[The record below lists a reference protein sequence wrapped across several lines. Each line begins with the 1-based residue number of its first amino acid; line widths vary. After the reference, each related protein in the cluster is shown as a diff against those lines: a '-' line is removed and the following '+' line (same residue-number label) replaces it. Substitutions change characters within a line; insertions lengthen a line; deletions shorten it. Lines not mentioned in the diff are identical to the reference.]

1 MISNATNH
9 DAAHSKLPA
18 NQQPLAI
25 VGMGCRLP
33 GGGSLTEYW
42 NLVASGQSAIREL
55 PFHRLDQSTYY
66 SPEPCVRP
74 RTITRLGGIVS
85 PYHGV
90 RNLYHLT
97 SSEIRQCDPAHLE
110 LFGVMDDAVESAGWD
125 VKNFECKKTGVYLGH
140 TRGTGRCGEIV
151 YRTLI
156 PQTAE
161 WLRELDEIASLEPIQ
176 QDRIIAKIVADVQ
189 NRYVGFDHN
198 RSERLAAFQAAS
210 LISKGFRLNGPSL
223 SLNAACASSLA
234 ALSYAGEAL
243 SVGDIDVA
251 VVGCGSFV
259 EFDSLVLFSRA
270 GSVSKTGSRPFD
282 AAADGLIPAEGYVI
296 LLVKTL
302 ERALQ
307 DNDSIMAII
316 RGYGYSSDGKGKSL
330 WAPREE
336 GQILAIQRAYGNCL
350 TPTRLGYLEA
360 HATSTAVGDATEMRA
375 LTRALAAP
383 LTGCPKVPVGSV
395 KANIGHTLETA
406 GLAALVKAV
415 LAIQHAQIPPVA
427 NVKTPNPNID
437 WDNSPLYLP
446 RELSPWNSVPSQPR
460 RAGVNAFGIGGLNA
474 HVILEEFLPDYAD
487 QYFHPDPE
495 CDSNPSSVSMPVSR
509 SMTDSTSTPEKDLSQ
524 LVAIVGV
531 GAIAPG
537 GKVADDFWH
546 ATKDGAKHFSE
557 PNQKRLAPEH
567 LDSSKRWPEKMVG
580 GFLQDYQYDWR
591 KHKVAPKQV
600 ADADP
605 LQFMLLDAVDQA
617 FVDTGIALSPELRK
631 RTGVVIGSVFGGE
644 FGNALQMGLRL
655 PEFSRLMETYLKQ
668 AGVEPETIESLI
680 DRYQTLLLSRMPAL
694 NDETGSFTSSTLAS
708 RITKTFDVMGG
719 GSAIDSGNASGITSL
734 QIAVNSLR
742 SRNAD
747 LMVCACGQRSIG
759 PFNYELL
766 CHSGALSPSGK
777 ASVGS
782 NQSDGLV
789 PGEGAA
795 VVVLKRLD
803 EAIRDGNKIYS
814 VIKGFEQVQ
823 LPSVKESFT
832 AVDRSLAKWLT
843 PGELAY
849 VEVDANGCPE
859 ANEEFYAIQSELT
872 FHNQYRVPVAA
883 LKEQIGETCGAS
895 ALLSVIRASKALQL
909 GVLPAAASADEK
921 RLPRHLDSL
930 STSENKWDPNA
941 DTPASVIVHSSS
953 DGLYSGVVLGN
964 IASVVKSS
972 ATSNAVISNAAKAN
986 ELHPAWRELK
996 LSLSEPADQTA
1007 IFRFGADS
1015 VSELL
1020 HQLQTAIADP
1030 TPFLAIQHRQQQD
1043 NGLFSD
1049 EDPNLPRLYR
1059 LSIVAGNRKT
1069 LKQKMS
1075 LAENALSQGKSI
1087 TALQNQGIFFGERG
1101 SHPGSKTAFVFAG
1114 QGSQYPKMLA
1124 SFLKHPSIDGETI
1137 NQIERATKKWIGLS
1151 FEDLVLDRG
1160 RKLGTELL
1168 STQFGILG
1176 CEVLLLR
1183 VLEDMGIRPDFLAGH
1198 SFGEYAAIY
1207 AAGSLDIP
1215 GVFEAAA
1222 YRAQAVAQASV
1233 MEGQL
1238 VCLFC
1243 DEETVLKTISELGL
1257 DAHIANCNSPQQTVV
1272 GVPKESLDNVRKAF
1286 EARRIR
1292 IITLPVPFAFHTPLM
1307 ASASTVMAERVAAF
1321 PINAAERPL
1330 LSTVTET
1337 FESNADNLRKNLCDQ
1352 FVKPVRWTRLVQ
1364 RLRQDNTTLFVE
1376 VGPGQVLTGLT
1387 RSIFK
1392 GNEDVYCIATDD
1404 PRTSTEEQLLAVL
1417 AVQEIHAHRARTDRH
1432 SNHSVPALPTGV
1444 DRKPKDTT
1452 PPLNESKNAQS
1463 LPNPISNSSTEPL
1476 SYQLRDASIDMDDN
1490 GNPLN
1495 TEIFQSPCFSE
1506 IGLQRT
1512 AAVAIYSNSLANVV
1526 PSNNQATA
1534 FLERDSASWQPLA
1547 HTWRTSENAALRLNS
1562 IREQQTLQSRS
1573 HLVIANETHKVVDR
1587 FDSTLPTSNEDFNWH
1602 PCTPKSGSRYV
1613 VLKHRGQR
1621 FGTLGMNECGL
1632 AISCS
1637 APQQAHEV
1645 GSRRNSTPL
1654 IGEIIEAT
1662 LRDCRTTD
1670 EAAKALQ
1677 SNRDCR
1683 DYSWLL
1689 TDSSGKCL
1697 TSQCAE
1703 SGVSFQPAPVAKQT
1717 TENVGIDRLKSG
1729 CSRLSIAMDSKTLQL
1744 KFAFQSAEFNSI
1756 TNEEVSLASL
1766 FGNASIVPQQAY
1778 SNKAEVSW
1786 HQTANVTSRD
1796 TQHNR
1801 DAQDNR
1807 VWRIDVSAMELAAA
1821 GDSRDSL
1828 PPLGDHDR
1836 ICTRIVPKL
1845 IAAHGKETSSWY
1857 RKLAHSKILIL
1868 GHLPSIKSKL
1878 ENWGGVVH
1886 IVAEWN
1892 TSDELLQTTAS
1903 LRDKVG
1909 SFDHVIVA
1917 PSFINRT
1924 TRAANTPAGGAASLL
1939 DFDFDRDILAV
1950 YRLAQDWFSGLGDT
1964 LSPAERSFI
1973 VVTKMGGDLGLSG
1986 HSPRHIEGAL
1996 TGLSKAMFLERAVM
2010 VGPDVRSHAIDF
2022 EPNASEALVAE
2033 CLLRE
2038 WAQETR
2044 EAEVGYRSGSRYVL
2058 RSVQAPLPRPSLAS
2072 PRNNHTGLL
2081 TPTSSSECWIV
2092 TGGARGVTAEIAKS
2106 LAKRC
2111 HGTIHLVGSSPIP
2124 SIPKEWLQYDDT
2136 QLRAL
2141 RSDIARKAAAEK
2153 RPAADQWNAIEKAM
2167 EIERNFQIM
2176 RDAGLN
2182 FRYHAC
2188 DVSSLSAVQDLV
2200 AKIHA
2205 LGEPIV
2211 GVVHGAGFEKASRF
2225 ASKKLPL
2232 VQKTFES
2239 KAIGALNLMNA
2250 TAKEPV
2256 KTFVAFASISGRYG
2270 AIGQTD
2276 YGSANEWLTKIVARY
2291 AYLNPQCHAVALDW
2305 HSWGEVGMAA
2315 RPETKHSPMLKTMRF
2330 MPVDEGVEH
2339 FLSEVELGQSCLTDG
2354 TSNSSVVC
2362 PAEVVITD
2370 WQYHKLYFP
2379 DSVVPSTAAEPS
2391 NTPAESVKSGLQ
2403 IERWVKSE
2411 APSSTHE
2418 KLEGLCLIVGTNN
2431 TAKNLLDQLQA
2442 RDCQVLYVPSPTN
2455 QTDVERLGELLL
2467 NLPVNNLFWL
2477 CSLDLDAYLGLGW
2490 KKERDRLD
2498 RFVSRP
2504 QELISRWAQ
2513 KQTANSRKLIVAGN
2527 AHPIAEQDRFFG
2539 QAVTPEASWLSALLD
2554 QNPALQEKFTIC
2566 KTVWMS
2572 NHVTPAAQSDSLH
2585 EESVIVEDATKIHRS
2600 NSSRWISE
2608 LVHVDQPDPSE
2619 LPSSRPAGTWV
2630 IVSQN
2635 ASSMQTSFAKTLS
2648 VPTAKMATID
2658 IDAWIQ
2664 KQRELSSC
2672 GGDHSLR
2679 NAIEGQQFSAIVNPL
2694 QSIREQSGDTITGMI
2709 LCAPSDSESK
2719 AIGEVDFTKL
2729 LSQLMMATQPDS
2741 IRDVVLIA
2749 SHSAKLPVTEEWLR
2763 WHSIRRG
2770 IRSALITGC
2779 GTVLDSAMAVAS
2791 LSLPDQPGLF
2801 AIHYNT
2807 DQSAAPKQNLP
2818 NPVSSAQY
2826 ALKPTPTIINDTIVC
2841 EVVVDPLRDPFLA
2854 QHRFR
2859 GKPLMPLVGIA
2870 ELMSQ
2875 SAASAGLIDPRLGIT
2890 VENLYVENGLKFAD
2904 DDAKSLF
2911 IKLEAS
2917 PTHTK
2922 ATLFYPFIDSRGRT
2936 VDPERVVATAILKA
2950 VSLKAPSQRLP
2961 HIPVAPWHNVG
2972 YPGEESVIYHG
2983 PPFRCLEKT
2992 QYFENGIIATLRG
3005 QEPSTMGGE
3014 RVGTW
3019 LTPMGIIDSSLFA
3032 CGVLAWTRNPGA
3044 VAIPSGI
3051 DSITIYSQSIAG
3063 HVYNGIFSLDE
3074 LTANEGR
3081 FSGTVLSQTGE
3092 VLFEM
3097 TSYRATLVRSTH

>member
-1 MISNATNH
+1 MISNATSNR
-9 DAAHSKLPA
+9 AAHSKLPA
-18 NQQPLAI
+18 NQRPLAI

-42 NLVASGQSAIREL
+42 NLIASGQSAIREL
-55 PFHRLDQSTYY
+55 PYHRLDQSTYY

-74 RTITRLGGIVS
+74 RTVTRLGGIVS
-85 PYHGV
+85 PYRGV

-97 SSEIRQCDPAHLE
+97 SSEIRQSDPAHLE
-110 LFGVMDDAVESAGWD
+110 LFGVMEDAVVSAGWD
-125 VKNFECKKTGVYLGH
+125 VENFECKKTGVYLGH

-151 YRTLI
+151 YRTLV
-156 PQTAE
+156 PQTAQ
-161 WLRELDEIASLEPIQ
+161 WLRELDEIASLDPIQ
-176 QDRIIAKIVADVQ
+176 QDRIIARIVADVQ

-282 AAADGLIPAEGYVI
+282 AGADGLIPAEGYVI

-302 ERALQ
+302 EKALQ
-307 DNDSIMAII
+307 DDDSIMAII
-316 RGYGYSSDGKGKSL
+316 RGFGYSSDGKGKSL

-375 LTRALAAP
+375 LARALTAP
-383 LTGCPKVPVGSV
+383 LAGCPKVPVGSV

-446 RELSPWNSVPSQPR
+446 RELSSWNANPSQPR

-474 HVILEEFLPDYAD
+474 HVILEEFLSDQAD
-487 QYFHPDPE
+487 RYFLPDPE
-495 CDSNPSSVSMPVSR
+495 CDTNASTASLRSPQASSSR
-509 SMTDSTSTPEKDLSQ
+509 AANTTEDLSQ

-537 GKVADDFWH
+537 GKIAEEFWH
-546 ATKDGAKHFSE
+546 ATKDGAKHLFE
-557 PNQKRLAPEH
+557 PIERRLAPEH
-567 LDSSKRWPEKMVG
+567 LDSSKRWPEKLVG
-580 GFLQDYQYDWR
+580 GFIQDYQYDWR

-617 FVDTGIALSPELRK
+617 FVDTGITLSPELRK

-668 AGVEPETIESLI
+668 AGLSQDTIESLI
-680 DRYQTLLLSRMPAL
+680 DRYQTLILSRMPAL

-719 GSAIDSGNASGITSL
+719 GSAIDSGNASGLTSL

-742 SRNAD
+742 SGNAD

-766 CHSGALSPSGK
+766 CHSGALSPTGK

-782 NQSDGLV
+782 NYSDGLI

-823 LPSVKESFT
+823 LPSVKQAFT
-832 AVDRSLAKWLT
+832 ALDHSLSKWLA

-849 VEVDANGCPE
+849 VEVDANGCSE
-859 ANEEFYAIQSELT
+859 ANDEFYAIQSELT
-872 FHNQYRVPVAA
+872 FQNQYRVPVAA

-895 ALLSVIRASKALQL
+895 ALLSVIRASKALQR
-909 GVLPAAASADEK
+909 GVLPATSSADEK
-921 RLPRHLDSL
+921 RLPRHLESL
-930 STSENKWDPNA
+930 SYSENKWDPQSN
-941 DTPASVIVHSSS
+941 TRASVIVHSSS

-964 IASVVKSS
+964 LASILNAPSLSHSS
-972 ATSNAVISNAAKAN
+972 STD
-986 ELHPAWRELK
+986 ELHPAWQEQK
-996 LSLSEPADQTA
+996 INLSEPADQTA

-1020 HQLQTAIADP
+1020 HQLQIAIADP
-1030 TPFLAIQHRQQQD
+1030 TPFLADHYRRQQD
-1043 NGLFSD
+1043 IDLVSSD
-1049 EDPNLPRLYR
+1049 DPSLPLIYR
-1059 LSIVAGNRKT
+1059 LNIVAGNRKT

-1087 TALQNQGIFFGERG
+1087 TALQNQGIFFAERG
-1101 SHPGSKTAFVFAG
+1101 SHPRSKIAFVFAG

-1124 SFLKHPSIDGETI
+1124 SFLKHPLIDSQLLS
-1137 NQIERATKKWIGLS
+1137 QIELATQKWVGLS

-1160 RKLGTELL
+1160 RKLGTDLL

-1176 CEVLLLR
+1176 CEVLLLD
-1183 VLEDMGIRPDFLAGH
+1183 VLENIGIQPDYLAGH

-1207 AAGSLDIP
+1207 ASGSLDVP
-1215 GVFEAAA
+1215 SVFEAASF
-1222 YRAQAVAQASV
+1222 RAQAVAQASV
-1233 MEGQL
+1233 ISGQL
-1238 VCLFC
+1238 ICLFC
-1243 DEETVLKTISELGL
+1243 DEDTVLRTINELGL
-1257 DAHIANCNSPQQTVV
+1257 NAYIANCNSPQQTVV
-1272 GVPKESLDNVRKAF
+1272 GVPNESLNDVRKAF
-1286 EARRIR
+1286 EDRRVR

-1307 ASASTVMAERVAAF
+1307 ANASAIMEDRVAKF
-1321 PINAAERPL
+1321 PINTPKRPL
-1330 LSTVTET
+1330 LSTVTESLET
-1337 FESNADNLRKNLCDQ
+1337 NPENLRKNLCDQ
-1352 FVKPVRWTRLVQ
+1352 FVKPVRWTRLVHS
-1364 RLRQDNTTLFVE
+1364 LRQENTTLFIE

-1392 GNEDVYCIATDD
+1392 GDEDVYCVATDD
-1404 PRTSTEEQLLAVL
+1404 PRTTTEEQLLAVR
-1417 AVQEIHAHRARTDRH
+1417 AAHEIHLHRARTQESH
-1432 SNHSVPALPTGV
+1432 NPVAKSLPTGV
-1444 DRKPKDTT
+1444 DRKSKDTIASNGPSQST
-1452 PPLNESKNAQS
+1452 PLVRSSIQTFPNEPFSHQH
-1463 LPNPISNSSTEPL
+1463 
-1476 SYQLRDASIDMDDN
+1476 RDDSIDMDDN
-1490 GNPLN
+1490 GHHLNRLIYQPLG
-1495 TEIFQSPCFSE
+1495 SE
-1506 IGLQRT
+1506 ELGLQRT
-1512 AAVAIYSNSLANVV
+1512 AAASIYCESSPTSTASGVPKAVLMEDEKTAWDSLA
-1526 PSNNQATA
+1526 Q
-1534 FLERDSASWQPLA
+1534 E
-1547 HTWRTSENAALRLNS
+1547 WRINENATLRLNAV
-1562 IREQQTLQSRS
+1562 RESQTLQSRS
-1573 HLVIANETHKVVDR
+1573 HRITVDQTHVVVDR
-1587 FDSTLPTSNEDFNWH
+1587 YDISLPTSNEDLFWH
-1602 PCTPKSGSRYV
+1602 ACTPKSGLRYV
-1613 VLKHRGQR
+1613 VLKRRGQR
-1621 FGTLGMNECGL
+1621 FGTLGMNESGL
-1632 AISCS
+1632 AISGL
-1637 APQQAHEV
+1637 APQHSHALSLTSN
-1645 GSRRNSTPL
+1645 GTPL
-1654 IGEIIEAT
+1654 LGEVIEST
-1662 LRDCRTTD
+1662 LRSCRTTD
-1670 EAAKALQ
+1670 EAVVALEA
-1677 SNRDCR
+1677 NEACR
-1683 DYSWLL
+1683 NFSWLV
-1689 TDSSGKCL
+1689 TDHSGRSITRQCTEPNSSFK
-1697 TSQCAE
+1697 
-1703 SGVSFQPAPVAKQT
+1703 PARAAINAGDNAGG
-1717 TENVGIDRLKSG
+1717 EWLKSG
-1729 CSRLSIAMDSKTLQL
+1729 ESRLVVSMMPKTLELRFEFRAAEFNTTTVKEVALSALFSELSIATPPTISDTSN
-1744 KFAFQSAEFNSI
+1744 NSVRHSTVVTGTDQHVWQI
-1756 TNEEVSLASL
+1756 EVSA
-1766 FGNASIVPQQAY
+1766 
-1778 SNKAEVSW
+1778 K
-1786 HQTANVTSRD
+1786 
-1796 TQHNR
+1796 
-1801 DAQDNR
+1801 
-1807 VWRIDVSAMELAAA
+1807 ELAAA
-1821 GDSRDSL
+1821 GNSRDSL

-1845 IAAHGKETSSWY
+1845 IAAHGSETKDWY
-1857 RKLAHSKILIL
+1857 RKLANAKVLIL
-1868 GHLPSIKSKL
+1868 GNLSTLREKL
-1878 ENWGGVVH
+1878 EIRGAFVTIFSGWSS
-1886 IVAEWN
+1886 A
-1892 TSDELLQTTAS
+1892 DELLQSFAS
-1903 LRDKVG
+1903 ARDNMG

-1917 PSFINRT
+1917 PSFFSHVGN
-1924 TRAANTPAGGAASLL
+1924 GGAAPANCVSSLL
-1939 DFDFDRDILAV
+1939 DFDFDRDILAI
-1950 YRLAQDWFSGLGDT
+1950 YRLAQEWFSGLGDA
-1964 LSPAERSFI
+1964 LSPSERSFI

-1986 HSPRHIEGAL
+1986 LSPRHVDGAL

-2022 EPNASEALVAE
+2022 EPDANEALVAE
-2033 CLLRE
+2033 CVLRE

-2044 EAEVGYRSGSRYVL
+2044 EAEVGYRSGTRYVL
-2058 RSVQAPLPRPSLAS
+2058 RSVQAPLPRPTNANTSNTHSKQSS
-2072 PRNNHTGLL
+2072 PTL
-2081 TPTSSSECWIV
+2081 TRECWIV

-2111 HGTIHLVGSSPIP
+2111 RGTIHLVGSSPIP
-2124 SIPKEWLQYDDT
+2124 SIPKEWLQYDDV

-2153 RPAADQWNAIEKAM
+2153 RPAADQWNAVEKAM
-2167 EIERNFQIM
+2167 EIERNFQVM

-2182 FRYHAC
+2182 FQYHAC
-2188 DVSSLSAVQDLV
+2188 DVSSLDAVRELV

-2225 ASKKLPL
+2225 AGKKLPL

-2250 TAKEPV
+2250 TVNEPV
-2256 KTFVAFASISGRYG
+2256 RTFVAFASISGRYG

-2330 MPVDEGVEH
+2330 MPVDEGVDH
-2339 FLSEVELGQSCLTDG
+2339 FLSEVELGQSSLAN
-2354 TSNSSVVC
+2354 NSSTSSIVC

-2379 DSVVPSTAAEPS
+2379 DSVVPPTAVEPTNS
-2391 NTPAESVKSGLQ
+2391 LETTHGNGLQ
-2403 IERWVKSE
+2403 FERWVKSDE
-2411 APSSTHE
+2411 TSSTIDQ
-2418 KLEGLCLIVGTNN
+2418 LTGLCVIVGSNN
-2431 TAKNLLDQLQA
+2431 AARTLLDQLQA
-2442 RDCQVLYVPSPTN
+2442 RNCQVLYVPSPTN
-2455 QTDVERLGELLL
+2455 HEDYERLAELLK
-2467 NLPVNNLFWL
+2467 NLPVSNLFWL

-2498 RFVSRP
+2498 LFVSRP
-2504 QELISRWAQ
+2504 QELILRWVE
-2513 KQTANSRKLIVAGN
+2513 KQTEQACRLVVAGSTFPLDE
-2527 AHPIAEQDRFFG
+2527 HDKFYG
-2539 QAVTPEASWLSALLD
+2539 QAFTPEAGWLNSLLAD
-2554 QNPALQEKFTIC
+2554 NPALQDKFAVC
-2566 KTVWMS
+2566 KSVWLS
-2572 NHVTPAAQSDSLH
+2572 NHITAAAVANSLLS
-2585 EESVIVEDATKIHRS
+2585 ESLIVDRMTKIHRS
-2600 NSSRWISE
+2600 DTGRWVADM
-2608 LVHVDQPDPSE
+2608 VHVDQPDASE
-2619 LPSSRPAGTWV
+2619 IPQANSQGTWV
-2630 IVSQN
+2630 LVGEN
-2635 ASSMQTSFAKTLS
+2635 ALSDHASIAKSLGLPAAQLAS
-2648 VPTAKMATID
+2648 VNVE
-2658 IDAWIQ
+2658 AWMEL
-2664 KQRELSSC
+2664 QRELTKC
-2672 GGDHSLR
+2672 CTDKALR
-2679 NAIEGQQFSAIVNPL
+2679 NTIEGQQFRILVDSI
-2694 QSIREQSGDTITGMI
+2694 QSIRDRSQDTITGII
-2709 LCAPSDSESK
+2709 LCLPSGK
-2719 AIGEVDFTKL
+2719 ASNLLGEIELTKL
-2729 LSQLMMATQPDS
+2729 LSQLLLATQPDNLC
-2741 IRDVVLIA
+2741 DVVLIA
-2749 SHSAKLPVTEEWLR
+2749 AQHGKLAVTEEWLR
-2763 WHSIRRG
+2763 WHSVRRG
-2770 IRSALITGC
+2770 LHSTLVTGY
-2779 GTVLDSAMAVAS
+2779 GKSQDSAIAVAL
-2791 LSLPDQPGLF
+2791 LSRPDQPGLF
-2801 AIHYNT
+2801 AIEYANNHSNVEN
-2807 DQSAAPKQNLP
+2807 QSP
-2818 NPVSSAQY
+2818 NSLRDSVQY
-2826 ALKPTPTIINDTIVC
+2826 ALKPVPSRINDTLVC
-2841 EVVVDPLRDPFLA
+2841 EVLVDPLRDPFLT

-2859 GKPLMPLVGIA
+2859 AKPLMPLVGIA
-2870 ELMSQ
+2870 ELMAQ
-2875 SAASAGLIDPRLGIT
+2875 SAASAGLMDPHLGIT
-2890 VENLYVENGLKFAD
+2890 VENLFVENGLKFAD
-2904 DDAKSLF
+2904 DVAKSLF

-2922 ATLFYPFIDSRGRT
+2922 ATLFYPFVDSRGRT
-2936 VDPERVVATAILKA
+2936 VDPERVVATAILKSVTSKVA
-2950 VSLKAPSQRLP
+2950 SQRLP
-2961 HIPVAPWHNVG
+2961 HIPIAPWHNVG

-2983 PPFRCLEKT
+2983 PPFRCLEQT
-2992 QYFENGIIATLRG
+2992 QYFENGIIATLRA
-3005 QEPSTMGGE
+3005 QDPSTMGGA
-3014 RVGTW
+3014 RLGTW
-3019 LTPMGIIDSSLFA
+3019 ITPMGIIDSSLFA
-3032 CGVLAWTRNPGA
+3032 CGVLAWTRSPGT

-3063 HVYNGIFSLDE
+3063 HVYQGIFSLDE

-3097 TSYRATLVRSTH
+3097 TSYRATLVKSTH

>member
-1 MISNATNH
+1 MISNATSNH
-9 DAAHSKLPA
+9 AAHSKLPS
-18 NQQPLAI
+18 NQRPLAI

-33 GGGSLTEYW
+33 GGGSLSEYW
-42 NLVASGQSAIREL
+42 NLIASGQSAIREL
-55 PFHRLDQSTYY
+55 PYHRLDQSTYY

-74 RTITRLGGIVS
+74 RTVTRLGGIVS

-90 RNLYHLT
+90 RKLYHLT
-97 SSEIRQCDPAHLE
+97 SSEIRQSDPAHLE
-110 LFGVMDDAVESAGWD
+110 LFGVMEDAVESAGWD
-125 VKNFECKKTGVYLGH
+125 VENFECKKTGVYLGH

-151 YRTLI
+151 YRTLV
-156 PQTAE
+156 PQTAQ
-161 WLRELDEIASLEPIQ
+161 WLRELDEIASLDPIQ
-176 QDRIIAKIVADVQ
+176 QDRIIARIVADVQ

-282 AAADGLIPAEGYVI
+282 AGADGLIPAEGYVI

-302 ERALQ
+302 EKALQ
-307 DNDSIMAII
+307 DDDSIMAII
-316 RGYGYSSDGKGKSL
+316 RGFGYSSDGKGKSL

-336 GQILAIQRAYGNCL
+336 GQILAIQRAYGHCL

-383 LTGCPKVPVGSV
+383 LAGCPKVPVGSV

-446 RELSPWNSVPSQPR
+446 RELSSWNAPPSQPR

-474 HVILEEFLPDYAD
+474 HVIVEEFLSEQAD
-487 QYFHPDPE
+487 RYFLPDPE
-495 CDSNPSSVSMPVSR
+495 CDTNSSTASLRSPQATTSPVPNSK
-509 SMTDSTSTPEKDLSQ
+509 DDLSQ

-537 GKVADDFWH
+537 GKIAEEFWN
-546 ATKDGAKHFSE
+546 ATKDGTKHLSE
-557 PNQKRLAPEH
+557 PNQKRLAAEH
-567 LDSSKRWPEKMVG
+567 LDSSKRWPENLVG
-580 GFLQDYQYDWR
+580 GFIQDYQYDWR

-617 FVDTGIALSPELRK
+617 FVDTGITLSPELRK

-655 PEFSRLMETYLKQ
+655 PEFSRLMETYLKK
-668 AGVEPETIESLI
+668 AGLPQDTIESLI

-719 GSAIDSGNASGITSL
+719 GSAIDSGNASGLISL

-742 SRNAD
+742 SGNAD

-782 NQSDGLV
+782 NHSDGLI

-823 LPSVKESFT
+823 LPSVKQAFT
-832 AVDRSLAKWLT
+832 ALDRSLSKWLA

-859 ANEEFYAIQSELT
+859 ANDEFYAIQSELT
-872 FHNQYRVPVAA
+872 FQNQYRVPVAA

-909 GVLPAAASADEK
+909 GVLPATASADEK
-921 RLPRHLDSL
+921 RLPRHLES
-930 STSENKWDPNA
+930 SSHAENKWDPQSN
-941 DTPASVIVHSSS
+941 TRASVIVHSSS

-964 IASVVKSS
+964 LASVLNPPSLSNSS
-972 ATSNAVISNAAKAN
+972 SSD
-986 ELHPAWRELK
+986 ELHPAWQEQK
-996 LSLSEPADQTA
+996 LNLSEPADQTA

-1020 HQLQTAIADP
+1020 HQLQMAIADP
-1030 TPFLAIQHRQQQD
+1030 TPFLANHYRRQQD
-1043 NGLFSD
+1043 MDLVSS
-1049 EDPNLPRLYR
+1049 EDPSLPRLYR
-1059 LSIVAGNRKT
+1059 LNIVAGNRKT

-1087 TALQNQGIFFGERG
+1087 TALQNQGIFFAERG
-1101 SHPGSKTAFVFAG
+1101 SHPGSKIAFVFAG

-1124 SFLKHPSIDGETI
+1124 SFLKHPLIDGQLLS
-1137 NQIERATKKWIGLS
+1137 QIELATQKWVGKS

-1160 RKLGTELL
+1160 RKLGTDLL

-1176 CEVLLLR
+1176 CEVLLLD
-1183 VLEDMGIRPDFLAGH
+1183 VLENMGIHSDYLAGH

-1207 AAGSLDIP
+1207 ASGSLDVP
-1215 GVFEAAA
+1215 SVFEAASF
-1222 YRAQAVAQASV
+1222 RAQAVAQASV
-1233 MEGQL
+1233 IAGQL
-1238 VCLFC
+1238 ICLFC
-1243 DEETVLKTISELGL
+1243 DEDTVQRTINELGL
-1257 DAHIANCNSPQQTVV
+1257 NAYIANCNSPQQTVV
-1272 GVPKESLDNVRKAF
+1272 GVPTSSLNDVRKAF
-1286 EARRIR
+1286 EDHRVR

-1307 ASASTVMAERVAAF
+1307 ANASAVMAERVANF
-1321 PINAAERPL
+1321 PINNPKRPL

-1337 FESNADNLRKNLCDQ
+1337 LETNSASLKRNLIDQ

-1364 RLRQDNTTLFVE
+1364 GLRQENTTLFIE

-1392 GNEDVYCIATDD
+1392 GDEDVYCVATDD
-1404 PRTSTEEQLLAVL
+1404 PRTTTEEQLLAVR
-1417 AVQEIHAHRARTDRH
+1417 AAHEIHLHRARTQE
-1432 SNHSVPALPTGV
+1432 SQNPVAKSLPTGV
-1444 DRKPKDTT
+1444 DRKPKDTIT
-1452 PPLNESKNAQS
+1452 PNGPSQSIPLVRSS
-1463 LPNPISNSSTEPL
+1463 IPTFSNEPL
-1476 SYQLRDASIDMDDN
+1476 SHQHRDDSIDMDDN
-1490 GNPLN
+1490 GHQSNRLIYRPLG
-1495 TEIFQSPCFSE
+1495 SE
-1506 IGLQRT
+1506 ELGLQRT
-1512 AAVAIYSNSLANVV
+1512 AAASIYRGTPTSTTASVQAAVLTDDDKTAWDSLAQEWRINE
-1526 PSNNQATA
+1526 SAT
-1534 FLERDSASWQPLA
+1534 F
-1547 HTWRTSENAALRLNS
+1547 RLNA
-1562 IREQQTLQSRS
+1562 IRESQTLQSRS
-1573 HLVIANETHKVVDR
+1573 HRITADQTHVVVDR
-1587 FDSTLPTSNEDFNWH
+1587 YDISLPTSNEDLFWQA
-1602 PCTPKSGSRYV
+1602 CTPKSGLRYV
-1613 VLKHRGQR
+1613 VLKRRGQR
-1621 FGTLGMNECGL
+1621 FGTLGMNENGLTISGL
-1632 AISCS
+1632 ASQHS
-1637 APQQAHEV
+1637 HAPLSL
-1645 GSRRNSTPL
+1645 GSRSL
-1654 IGEIIEAT
+1654 LLGEMIEST
-1662 LRDCRTTD
+1662 LRNCRTTD
-1670 EAAKALQ
+1670 EAAMALEA
-1677 SNRDCR
+1677 NEACR
-1683 DYSWLL
+1683 NFSWLL
-1689 TDSSGKCL
+1689 IDPSGRALTRQCTDPDSSFK
-1697 TSQCAE
+1697 
-1703 SGVSFQPAPVAKQT
+1703 PVRADT
-1717 TENVGIDRLKSG
+1717 TAADNAGRELLKSG
-1729 CSRLSIAMDSKTLQL
+1729 DSRLAVSMMPKTLKL
-1744 KFAFQSAEFNSI
+1744 KFEFRAAEFNKTTI
-1756 TNEEVSLASL
+1756 KEVSFSAL
-1766 FGNASIVPQQAY
+1766 FGDLSIVTPLAI
-1778 SNKAEVSW
+1778 SNTSNISGHHSTV
-1786 HQTANVTSRD
+1786 VTGNEKRLW
-1796 TQHNR
+1796 Q
-1801 DAQDNR
+1801 
-1807 VWRIDVSAMELAAA
+1807 IDVSATELNAA
-1821 GDSRDSL
+1821 GNSRDSL

-1845 IAAHGKETSSWY
+1845 IAAPGNQTKDWQ
-1857 RKLAHSKILIL
+1857 RKIASEKVLIL
-1868 GHLPSIKSKL
+1868 GDLPSLQSKL
-1878 ENWGGVVH
+1878 ENSGAAVTLISGWSS
-1886 IVAEWN
+1886 A
-1892 TSDELLQTTAS
+1892 DELLQSFAS
-1903 LRDKVG
+1903 ARDNMG

-1917 PSFINRT
+1917 PSFFGHVRN
-1924 TRAANTPAGGAASLL
+1924 GAAGPANGVSSLL
-1939 DFDFDRDILAV
+1939 DFDFDRDVLAI
-1950 YRLAQDWFSGLGDT
+1950 YRLAQEWFSGLGDN

-1986 HSPRHIEGAL
+1986 MSPRHVDGAL

-2022 EPNASEALVAE
+2022 EPNANEALVAE
-2033 CLLRE
+2033 CVLRE

-2044 EAEVGYRSGSRYVL
+2044 EAEVGYRSGVRYVL
-2058 RSVQAPLPRPSLAS
+2058 RSVQAPLPRPSNA
-2072 PRNNHTGLL
+2072 NNDYKHPIPSAANVTR
-2081 TPTSSSECWIV
+2081 ECWIV

-2111 HGTIHLVGSSPIP
+2111 RGTIHLVGSSPIP
-2124 SIPKEWLQYDDT
+2124 AIPKEWLQYDDT

-2153 RPAADQWNAIEKAM
+2153 RPAADQWNAVEKAM

-2182 FRYHAC
+2182 FQYHAC
-2188 DVSSLSAVQDLV
+2188 DVSSLAAVKELV

-2205 LGEPIV
+2205 MGEPIV

-2225 ASKKLPL
+2225 AGKKLPL

-2250 TAKEPV
+2250 TANEPV
-2256 KTFVAFASISGRYG
+2256 RTFVAFASISGRYG

-2339 FLSEVELGQSCLTDG
+2339 FLAEVELGQSSLANN
-2354 TSNSSVVC
+2354 TSNSSIVC

-2379 DSVVPSTAAEPS
+2379 DSVVPPTAAEPS
-2391 NTPAESVKSGLQ
+2391 HTLETSQETSPGNGLQ
-2403 IERWVKSE
+2403 FERWVKSD
-2411 APSSTHE
+2411 ATSSTIDQ
-2418 KLEGLCLIVGTNN
+2418 LTGQQVNGLCVIVGTNSAAR
-2431 TAKNLLDQLQA
+2431 TLLDQLQA
-2442 RDCQVLYVPSPTN
+2442 RDYQVLYVPSPTN
-2455 QTDVERLGELLL
+2455 HEDFERLSILLQ

-2498 RFVSRP
+2498 LFVSKP
-2504 QELISRWAQ
+2504 QQLISRWVE
-2513 KQTANSRKLIVAGN
+2513 KQTAQACRLVVAGS
-2527 AHPIAEQDRFFG
+2527 AFPLDEHDRFYG
-2539 QAVTPEASWLSALLD
+2539 QAFTPEAGWLSSLLEEK
-2554 QNPALQEKFTIC
+2554 PALQDKFAVC
-2566 KTVWMS
+2566 KSVWLS
-2572 NHVTPAAQSDSLH
+2572 NHVNPAAQANSLLS
-2585 EESVIVEDATKIHRS
+2585 ESLIVDGMTKIHRS
-2600 NSSRWISE
+2600 DTGRWVSDMA
-2608 LVHVDQPDPSE
+2608 HVDQPDASE
-2619 LPSSRPAGTWV
+2619 IPKPNSEGTWV
-2630 IVSQN
+2630 LVGENALSDHAGIAKAIGLPASQ
-2635 ASSMQTSFAKTLS
+2635 L
-2648 VPTAKMATID
+2648 ATIN
-2658 IDAWIQ
+2658 IEAWIEQ
-2664 KQRELSSC
+2664 QRKLSSC
-2672 GGDHSLR
+2672 CTENALR
-2679 NAIEGQQFSAIVNPL
+2679 NTIEGQQFRILVDSL
-2694 QSIREQSGDTITGMI
+2694 QSIRERSKDTITGII
-2709 LCAPSDSESK
+2709 LCHPSHK
-2719 AIGEVDFTKL
+2719 ASVSLGEIEVTKL
-2729 LSQLMMATQPDS
+2729 LSQLLLATQPDNL
-2741 IRDVVLIA
+2741 RDFILIA
-2749 SHSAKLPVTEEWLR
+2749 AKHRKLAVTEEWLR
-2763 WHSIRRG
+2763 WHSVRRG
-2770 IRSALITGC
+2770 LHSTLVTGY
-2779 GTVLDSAMAVAS
+2779 GTAQDSAIAVAL
-2791 LSLPDQPGLF
+2791 LSRPDQPGLL
-2801 AIHYNT
+2801 AMEYVDNRSHGSE
-2807 DQSAAPKQNLP
+2807 SAPNKQGDS
-2818 NPVSSAQY
+2818 VQY
-2826 ALKPTPTIINDTIVC
+2826 AIKPVLSRINDTLVC
-2841 EVVVDPLRDPFLA
+2841 EVLVDPLRDPFLT

-2859 GKPLMPLVGIA
+2859 AKPLMPLVGIA
-2870 ELMSQ
+2870 ELMAQ
-2875 SAASAGLIDPRLGIT
+2875 SAASAGLMDPHLGIK

-2904 DDAKSLF
+2904 DVAKSLF

-2922 ATLFYPFIDSRGRT
+2922 ATLFYPFVDSRGRT
-2936 VDPERVVATAILKA
+2936 VDPERVVAKA
-2950 VSLKAPSQRLP
+2950 VLKSVSSKVAAQRLP
-2961 HIPVAPWHNVG
+2961 HIPIAPWHNVG

-2983 PPFRCLEKT
+2983 PPFRCLEQT
-2992 QYFENGIIATLRG
+2992 QYFENGIIATLRA
-3005 QEPSTMGGE
+3005 QDPSTMGGA

-3032 CGVLAWTRNPGA
+3032 CGVLAWTRNPGT

-3063 HVYNGIFSLDE
+3063 HVYQGIFSLDE
-3074 LTANEGR
+3074 LTTNEGR

-3097 TSYRATLVRSTH
+3097 TSYRATLVKSTH